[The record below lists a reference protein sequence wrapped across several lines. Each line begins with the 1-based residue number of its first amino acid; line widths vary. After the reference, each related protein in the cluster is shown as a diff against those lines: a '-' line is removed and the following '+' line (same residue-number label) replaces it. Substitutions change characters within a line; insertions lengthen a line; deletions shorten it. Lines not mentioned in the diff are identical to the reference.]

1 MSALRH
7 LTAGLRRLLR
17 LDAAER
23 DLDDEV
29 AHYVE
34 MAARERIRTGLPPDE
49 ARRAARLE
57 VGGVEAVKERVRG
70 GGWEATVASL
80 RQDLAY
86 GLRAL
91 RRHPAFAAVTV
102 VTLALGIGANT
113 AMFSV
118 VNAVLLRPLP
128 FPEPERLVRLWMAKP
143 MVGMTELPVTPAS
156 AEIWRER
163 SRSYAGVAAY
173 FQTASTLTGDFEP
186 EQLAGASVSPEF
198 FSVLGFRPLLG
209 RDFRPGEVEPGRDE
223 VVILGYD
230 LWRRHFGGDS
240 AIVGREVT
248 LDHRNRHTVIGV
260 MPPGVT
266 YPGSS
271 EFWRPLPSREE
282 RGHNMHFLSMIARL
296 SPGVTLTQATNE
308 LSLIHGGV
316 QQEFPSSYE
325 GVTVRAVS
333 LHDSVVGNVRR
344 TLLVLLGAVTFVL
357 LIACANVANLFLAR
371 ATTRQREIAV
381 RAAVGASHAR
391 LTRQLLTE
399 SGVLAVLGGAA
410 GLLLARWLV
419 RLLVALNPAGIPRLA
434 QIDIDGRVLA
444 FTLVVSVMVGLLF
457 GIAPALRLAR
467 TDVQYAL
474 KEGAASAL
482 AGAMSRRAHGPMAY
496 IVVAQVALAVVLL
509 AGAGLMLNSFARL
522 QRVELGFEP
531 AGAMAI
537 TISPA
542 FNRFPE
548 GQRTN
553 DYWQRMID
561 ELTAVPGVR
570 QAAAV
575 AGAPLGGAYMNS
587 RMTVAGA
594 AAAPGSESRRTM
606 VVVASPGYFDAIG
619 AALRQGRAFGADD
632 REGAPRV
639 AVVNEA
645 LVRRD
650 FPGENPVGRRVRFV
664 RDTVDTEIVG
674 VVADVKQSGVERE
687 TDPVA
692 YLSFRQQEVAFM
704 TLIVRT
710 AGEPE
715 ALTRALRERIRAVDP
730 HAPITR
736 VRTLGDV
743 VAGSIAQP
751 RFYTTILTLFAG
763 LAVLLAAIG
772 LYGLMAY
779 SVSRR
784 THEIGMRLSL
794 GAAPGRILRMVVGQ
808 GLRLILVGC
817 VVGLIAALA
826 LTRLLEG
833 LLFGVSATDPATFAA
848 IAALLVVIATL
859 ACYLPARRAT
869 RVDPLV
875 ALRSE

>member
-7 LTAGLRRLLR
+7 FTAGLRRLLR
-17 LDAAER
+17 LDAVER

-29 AHYVE
+29 AHFVE
-34 MAARERIRTGLPPDE
+34 MAARERMRAGVPPDE
-49 ARRAARLE
+49 ALRAARLE
-57 VGGVEAVKERVRG
+57 LGGVEAVKERVRG
-70 GGWEATVASL
+70 GGWEATLASL
-80 RQDLAY
+80 RQDLGY

-91 RRHPAFAAVTV
+91 RRNPAFAAVTV
-102 VTLALGIGANT
+102 LTLALGIGANS

-118 VNAVLLRPLP
+118 VNAVLLQPLP
-128 FPEPERLVRLWMAKP
+128 YREPERLVRLWMAKP
-143 MVGMTELPVTPAS
+143 IVGMAQMPVTPGS
-156 AEIWRER
+156 ADIWRER
-163 SRSYAGVAAY
+163 ARAFSGVAAY

-186 EQLAGASVSPEF
+186 EQIPGANVSPEF
-198 FSVLGFRPLLG
+198 FSVLGFRPVLG
-209 RDFRPGEVEPGRDE
+209 RDFRAEEVEPGRNR
-223 VVILGYD
+223 VVILGHD
-230 LWRRHFGGDS
+230 LWRRRFGGDS
-240 AIVGREVT
+240 AIIGREIT

-260 MPPGVT
+260 MPPAVT
-266 YPGSS
+266 YPGTS
-271 EFWRPLPSREE
+271 EFWEPLSRREE
-282 RGHNMHFLSMIARL
+282 GGHAMHMLSVIARL
-296 SPGVTLTQATNE
+296 APGLSLAQATNE
-308 LSLIHGGV
+308 LTLLHEGV
-316 QQEFPSSYE
+316 QREVPGSYE
-325 GVTVRAVS
+325 GITVRAVS
-333 LHDSVVGNVRR
+333 LHDSVVGDVRR

-371 ATTRQREIAV
+371 ATTRQREMAV
-381 RAAVGASHAR
+381 RAAVGASRSR
-391 LTRQLLTE
+391 LMRQLLTE
-399 SGVLAVLGGAA
+399 SAVLAILGGVA

-419 RLLVALNPAGIPRLA
+419 RLLVALNPADIPRLA
-434 QIDIDGRVLA
+434 QVGIDGRVLA
-444 FTLVVSVMVGLLF
+444 FTLVVSVLVGLLF

-467 TDVQYAL
+467 TDVQHAL

-482 AGAMSRRAHGPMAY
+482 SGSMSRRSHGPLAF

-542 FNRFPE
+542 FNRFPD

-553 DYWQRMID
+553 DYYQRMID
-561 ELTAVPGVR
+561 EIASVPGVR
-570 QAAAV
+570 SAAAV
-575 AGAPLGGAYMNS
+575 AGAPLGGAFMNT
-587 RMTVAGA
+587 RLTIAGA
-594 AAAPGSESRRTM
+594 PTPAGAESQRAM
-606 VVVASPGYFDAIG
+606 VVVASPGYFRSIG
-619 AALRQGRAFGADD
+619 AELRQGRALSVED
-632 REGAPRV
+632 REGTPKV
-639 AVVNEA
+639 AVVNAA
-645 LVRRD
+645 LVRRY
-650 FPGENPVGRRVRFV
+650 FPGGNAAGRPIRLG

-674 VVADVKQSGVERE
+674 VVADVKQSGVARE

-692 YLSFRQQEVAFM
+692 YVSFRQLEVAFM
-704 TLIVRT
+704 TLVVRT

-715 ALTRALRERIRAVDP
+715 ALLRALRERIRAVDP

-736 VRTLGDV
+736 VETLEDV

-751 RFYTTILTLFAG
+751 RFYTTILVLFAG

-808 GLRLILVGC
+808 GLRLILIGSAVGI
-817 VVGLIAALA
+817 VAASG

-833 LLFGVSATDPATFAA
+833 LLFGVSATDPATFGA
-848 IAALLVVIATL
+848 ISVLLIAVATV